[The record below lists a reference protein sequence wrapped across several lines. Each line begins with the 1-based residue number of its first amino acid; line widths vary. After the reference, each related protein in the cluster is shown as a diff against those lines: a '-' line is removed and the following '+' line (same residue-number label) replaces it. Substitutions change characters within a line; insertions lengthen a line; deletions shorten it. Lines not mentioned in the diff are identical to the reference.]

1 MSTNTLKSL
10 LELLYTGDVS
20 ASKAE
25 IEEIRTGL
33 TLLGILEPASQSE
46 EAVVRSPLAVG
57 VINSSQVSTTVLL

>member
-46 EAVVRSPLAVG
+46 EAVVGSPLAVG